1 MNLTKYLRQFKTTL
15 IKNEIKDIIKI
26 ITFLENRGILI
37 KETTRKITSQEEGYL
52 NFLRPLIT
60 AGLPL
65 MKSVVISL
73 AKRLLLPLG
82 LLAGVSAADAAIQK
96 NIYGSG
102 TATLITLNEETED
115 IMIIV
120 KSFEELEL
128 LIKEI
133 SETIKNEAKQQKGGF
148 LGMLLGTLGASLL
161 GRALTGRVVV
171 RADKGTIR
179 AGENF

>member
-1 MNLTKYLRQFKTTL
+1 
-15 IKNEIKDIIKI
+15 
-26 ITFLENRGILI
+26 
-37 KETTRKITSQEEGYL
+37 
-52 NFLRPLIT
+52 
-60 AGLPL
+60 

-82 LLAGVSAADAAIQK
+82 LLAGVSAADPAIQK

-102 TATLITLNEETED
+102 TAVLITLNEETED
-115 IMIIV
+115 IMKIV
-120 KSFEELEL
+120 KSFKELEL

-133 SETIKNEAKQQKGGF
+133 SETIKNEAKQQKAGF

-161 GRALTGRVVV
+161 GRALTGRAVV

>member
-1 MNLTKYLRQFKTTL
+1 
-15 IKNEIKDIIKI
+15 
-26 ITFLENRGILI
+26 
-37 KETTRKITSQEEGYL
+37 
-52 NFLRPLIT
+52 
-60 AGLPL
+60 

-102 TATLITLNEETED
+102 TAVLITLNEETED
-115 IMIIV
+115 IMKIV
-120 KSFEELEL
+120 KSFKELEL

-133 SETIKNEAKQQKGGF
+133 SETIKNEAKQQKRGF

-161 GRALTGRVVV
+161 GRALTGRAVV